1 MEITGH
7 VESSGSEQLMS
18 QSQPTD
24 VARYLSVFV
33 DALYH
38 HGVENAVICPGS
50 RSTPL
55 ALAIK
60 RCGAIRSYVLMD
72 ERSAA
77 FFALGIAKASNRP
90 TILLSTSGTAAAN
103 FLPAVV
109 ESFWGHVP
117 LIVLTA
123 DRPPELRD
131 SGASQTIDQVGLF
144 GSHSKWFQDMPI
156 TDGSEQ
162 LNRFAAITA
171 GRAVH
176 YASNDP
182 KGPVHLNFPFRE
194 PLIIDPLPKL
204 PQFPA
209 IKRITASIPRVDS
222 DEIAGIAQSLSV
234 FRHGLILAGPGPLR
248 LVLDQIVDL
257 SQKLGWPIFADP
269 LSNIRG
275 LDSRVMGTYDAFLRV
290 NRQMLPH
297 VECVIRLG
305 APMTSKTLNLYTA
318 DSYIYTIDGENSY
331 REPQMQTGR
340 IIEGRIEDV
349 LTGLSEA
356 LNPLPTESDPD
367 WYPFWFRQHETI
379 MNLLRERLTEPGEA
393 SEPYLYYHL
402 CDWLR
407 NAGSAEVF
415 VSNSMPVRDLDTFT
429 QDPDDS
435 LRFWGNRGA
444 NGIDGIVS
452 TAMGI
457 AVSTDRK
464 QTILITGDLAFYHDM
479 NGLFAAMKYRLNV
492 LIIVVNNDGGGIF
505 SFLPQGQLEEQE
517 FESLFGTPHGLNFE
531 HAALL
536 YQAAYRRAS
545 TLGELRRGMEELLST
560 RGLRIL
566 EWRTPSR
573 KQNVALHNSFWI

>member
-1 MEITGH
+1 
-7 VESSGSEQLMS
+7 MS

-204 PQFPA
+204 PP
-209 IKRITASIPRVDS
+209 IPRNQTHHGQHTPGRLRRNCRHCP
-222 DEIAGIAQSLSV
+222 IAVRISSWLNS
-234 FRHGLILAGPGPLR
+234 
-248 LVLDQIVDL
+248 
-257 SQKLGWPIFADP
+257 GWPWALTP
-269 LSNIRG
+269 GSRSNRR
-275 LDSRVMGTYDAFLRV
+275 S
-290 NRQMLPH
+290 
-297 VECVIRLG
+297 
-305 APMTSKTLNLYTA
+305 
-318 DSYIYTIDGENSY
+318 
-331 REPQMQTGR
+331 
-340 IIEGRIEDV
+340 
-349 LTGLSEA
+349 
-356 LNPLPTESDPD
+356 
-367 WYPFWFRQHETI
+367 
-379 MNLLRERLTEPGEA
+379 LTETGMADFCRSALQYPG
-393 SEPYLYYHL
+393 
-402 CDWLR
+402 
-407 NAGSAEVF
+407 
-415 VSNSMPVRDLDTFT
+415 
-429 QDPDDS
+429 
-435 LRFWGNRGA
+435 
-444 NGIDGIVS
+444 
-452 TAMGI
+452 
-457 AVSTDRK
+457 
-464 QTILITGDLAFYHDM
+464 TG
-479 NGLFAAMKYRLNV
+479 
-492 LIIVVNNDGGGIF
+492 
-505 SFLPQGQLEEQE
+505 
-517 FESLFGTPHGLNFE
+517 
-531 HAALL
+531 
-536 YQAAYRRAS
+536 
-545 TLGELRRGMEELLST
+545 
-560 RGLRIL
+560 
-566 EWRTPSR
+566 
-573 KQNVALHNSFWI
+573 